1 MKVIKPSQLCVLTRP
16 FNQDEQSWLAVAV
29 IGFFPLGRPSLL
41 FLDEAEQ
48 WPKALKALPK
58 NKPLDE
64 VFPKTRGEWLLAGSA
79 YAPEGKPVQSLDVSI
94 RVGDV
99 SKTLR
104 VRGDRRW
111 YYGPWY
117 RQTEALQFLSMPLT
131 LERAYGGPRH
141 PANPEGCGYTGNPL
155 AGWIGRNEGALP
167 NIERPERP
175 VRGHVRKGEPV
186 GLGPLD
192 PSKPP
197 RRRHAGNFGR
207 RWQERKLQ
215 GMGLNMDPRFFQT
228 APEDQWASGPWQG
241 GERYRLEHL
250 HPQRPVIEGLLPDA
264 RARVLARTKDTGAVR
279 AVDMAMDTVWF
290 FPDHLLGVV
299 VYHGKVAVSD
309 PDALDVDAVLAA
321 YEHPSATRSL
331 SHYLQALADRTDPET
346 AVLHA
351 MSDAPLIPV
360 ESAQARALR
369 QKTRQA
375 KRAAAEEAQR
385 QRREAHT
392 QELGGSAHTT
402 QKTQAAKAEAA
413 PAGATAVA
421 PTSPMADALGGPLD
435 LEAVR
440 SGDIDMAAWLANLKA
455 KTGDMREQAQQ
466 SAREVLSVAVAHA
479 QPVDLAKEKQ
489 RLYETASKPAWD
501 LLDAQALTSTD
512 DQQFIQGVDPQ
523 DLSKAR
529 AEFSRV
535 QVLQR
540 QARRAV
546 LKPSSPA
553 LPTELSAWLGN
564 LVRHWRGSG
573 LALTGRDLAGADL
586 RGVDF
591 SGADLRE
598 TIFEACD
605 LRGAKFSAADLRSA
619 SLVGARI
626 AQADFSQARM
636 EGANLSACD
645 AQGARFAGADLR
657 KAWAMAADLRECVLD
672 DAVLDELLAQ
682 KLVLHGASL
691 RRVSADRA
699 LLLELQGEGSRWDG
713 AQLSTGNLLKAQ
725 LNGTSWRGARLKR
738 CVLLDAR
745 LAHADLSEAT
755 LEKCLAIGA
764 SFEQARAC
772 GLRSLGSGWR
782 GSVWTGADMSGA
794 QCLSSDF
801 GNVDFSGANLQEA
814 VFAKCVLQGA
824 KLHEVRGRD
833 ADFMRALCR
842 RADFGGS
849 DLQGSNFRQAALGLA
864 RFEDADLRGAR
875 LEKTA
880 RRKIQRENDK
890 VTL

>member
-16 FNQDEQSWLAVAV
+16 FNQDDQSWLAVAV

-48 WPKALKALPK
+48 WPAALKALPK
-58 NKPLDE
+58 HKPLDE
-64 VFPKTRGEWLLAGSA
+64 VFPKTRGEWLLSGSA
-79 YAPEGKPVQSLDVSI
+79 YAPEGKPVQSMDVSI

-117 RQTEALQFLSMPLT
+117 RQTKALQFLSMPLT
-131 LERAYGGPRH
+131 MERAYGGPRH

-175 VRGHVRKGEPV
+175 VRGHVLKGEPV

-207 RWQERKLQ
+207 RWQERKLA
-215 GMGLNMDPRFFQT
+215 GLGLNMDPRFFQT
-228 APEDQWASGPWQG
+228 APADQWASGHWQG
-241 GERYRLEHL
+241 GERYRLENL
-250 HPQRPVIEGLLPDA
+250 HPQRSVIEGLLPDA
-264 RARVLARTKDTGAVR
+264 RARVLARTKETGAVR
-279 AVDMAMDTVWF
+279 EVDMAMDTVWF
-290 FPDHLLGVV
+290 FPDHLLGVA
-299 VYHGKVAVSD
+299 VYHGKIAVSD
-309 PDALDVDAVLAA
+309 PDALDVDALLAA
-321 YEHPSATRSL
+321 YEHPLATRPL

-351 MSDAPLIPV
+351 MTDAPLIPV

-385 QRREAHT
+385 LRREA
-392 QELGGSAHTT
+392 QALELGGAAQMA
-402 QKTQAAKAEAA
+402 QKAQAAPPAAA
-413 PAGATAVA
+413 PAPMTA
-421 PTSPMADALGGPLD
+421 ALGEPLD

-455 KTGDMREQAQQ
+455 KTGDMQEQAQQ
-466 SAREVLSVAVAHA
+466 SAREALSAAAARA
-479 QPVDLAKEKQ
+479 QPVDMAKEKQ

-501 LLDAQALTSTD
+501 LLDAAAVTATD
-512 DQQFIQGVDPQ
+512 DQQYIQGVHPQ

-546 LKPSSPA
+546 LKPSSP
-553 LPTELSAWLGN
+553 PVPPELSAWLGG

-573 LALTGRDLAGADL
+573 LALPGRDLAGADL

-605 LRGAKFSAADLRSA
+605 LRGARFRAADLRGA
-619 SLVGARI
+619 SFVAAQI

-645 AQGARFAGADLR
+645 ATGAHFVGADLR
-657 KAWAMAADLRECVLD
+657 KAWAMAADLSECVLD

-682 KLVLHGASL
+682 KLVLRGASL
-691 RRVSADRA
+691 LRVRAERA
-699 LLLELQGEGSRWDG
+699 LLLEVQAEGSCWDG
-713 AQLSTGNLLKAQ
+713 AQLSSGNLLKAQ
-725 LNGTSWRGARLKR
+725 LNGSAWRGARLKR

-745 LAHADLSEAT
+745 WVRADLSEAT

-764 SFEQARAC
+764 SFEHARAR

-782 GSVWTGADMSGA
+782 GSVWKDADMSTA

-801 GNVDFSGANLQEA
+801 GNVDFSGATLQGA

-824 KLHEVRGRD
+824 KLHEVQARD

-864 RFEDADLRGAR
+864 RFDGADLRSAL

-880 RRKIQRENDK
+880 RRKIRRENKK
-890 VTL
+890 VAL